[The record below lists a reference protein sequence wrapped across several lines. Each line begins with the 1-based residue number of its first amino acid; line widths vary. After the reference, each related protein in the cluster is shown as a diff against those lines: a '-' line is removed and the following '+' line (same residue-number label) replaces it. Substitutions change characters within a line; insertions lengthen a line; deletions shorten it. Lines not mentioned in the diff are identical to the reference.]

1 MAKIKNLTGIKFGKL
16 TIISKSESITGG
28 ITVKRLWGAW
38 NCECDC
44 GKKIIVKTI
53 DLNRGSVKSCGC
65 LISKNGLSYK
75 PGQKINRL
83 TTISYKNGKWFC
95 ECECGNTIDIETN
108 NLTSGNTK
116 SCGCLKIEISKS
128 ESKINKLINGRRQFT
143 PNIAS
148 ARRVWKGYCY
158 RDKKCTITFDEFL
171 MLSKQN
177 CFYCGIVPNTK
188 YNYFLTVS
196 SRSSEKAQKE
206 GLFIYNGMD
215 RIDSSKY
222 HTIDNVVSCCNDCNR
237 AKNDR
242 TTNDFLQ
249 WASNLQIT
257 EFNPINIINIQFP
270 INGSLATSVKCVF
283 YNHKDDTNLTVEEYY
298 SISQMNCFY
307 CNNKPGNLFN
317 NAKNDKKASIKAK
330 ENGDY
335 IYNGIDRVDI
345 NLPHN
350 KNNIVPCCYF
360 CNFAKSNL
368 SLLEFQNWI
377 QRIQTFQKQK
387 EPAFRLTL

>member
-1 MAKIKNLTGIKFGKL
+1 MKYFTL
-16 TIISKSESITGG
+16 
-28 ITVKRLWGAW
+28 
-38 NCECDC
+38 
-44 GKKIIVKTI
+44 KKI
-53 DLNRGSVKSCGC
+53 
-65 LISKNGLSYK
+65 
-75 PGQKINRL
+75 
-83 TTISYKNGKWFC
+83 
-95 ECECGNTIDIETN
+95 
-108 NLTSGNTK
+108 
-116 SCGCLKIEISKS
+116 
-128 ESKINKLINGRRQFT
+128 
-143 PNIAS
+143 
-148 ARRVWKGYCY
+148 
-158 RDKKCTITFDEFL
+158 DEFFEL
-171 MLSKQN
+171 TKQN